1 MGLLMSIVNASNYT
15 KYLSLSNQIYMT
27 QPTLINSHLNEYSQE
42 PLFTLSLLD
51 IIPHQKIETPHPS
64 LS

>member
-42 PLFTLSLLD
+42 PLFTLSLLG
-51 IIPHQKIETPHPS
+51 IIPHQKIETPRPS

>member
-1 MGLLMSIVNASNYT
+1 MSIVNASNYT
-15 KYLSLSNQIYMT
+15 KYLSLSNQKCMT
-27 QPTLINSHLNEYSQE
+27 QSTLINSHPNEYSQE
-42 PLFTLSLLD
+42 ALFTLSLLD

>member
-1 MGLLMSIVNASNYT
+1 MSIVNASNYT
-15 KYLSLSNQIYMT
+15 KYLSLSNQKCMT
-27 QPTLINSHLNEYSQE
+27 QPTLINSHPNEYSQE
-42 PLFTLSLLD
+42 ALFTLSLLD